1 MVKLNEITNEN
12 LFDILKL
19 KVLEN
24 QKEFVASNV
33 MSLAEAFATRNEGGI
48 ALPFGIY
55 DDEILIGF
63 VMIGYNTVI
72 EEDDPKIAKN
82 NYVLWRLMLDY
93 KYQGKGYAKKVLD
106 VVIKYIKSF
115 PCGEAEYCWLSYE
128 PENIHGKLVYD
139 KYGFIENGEMCYEE
153 IVSVYKL

>member
-1 MVKLNEITNEN
+1 MIKLKEITNEN
-12 LFDILKL
+12 LLNILRL
-19 KVLEN
+19 KVLKE

-33 MSLAEAFATRNEGGI
+33 ISLAEAFATRNEGGI

-55 DDEILIGF
+55 DDELLIGF
-63 VMIGYNTVI
+63 VMIGYNAII
-72 EEDDPKIAKN
+72 EDDDPKIAEN
-82 NYVLWRLMLDY
+82 NYVLWRLMIDH

-106 VVIKYIKSF
+106 VVMEYIKSS
-115 PCGEAEYCWLSYE
+115 PCGDAEYCWLSYE

-139 KYGFIENGEMCYEE
+139 KYGFIENGEICGDE

>member
-1 MVKLNEITNEN
+1 MQSIFFFFSFRDMHYERDVIQTNVVPAVHAIAAKYGESISA
-12 LFDILKL
+12 FDLRWG
-19 KVLEN
+19 V
-24 QKEFVASNV
+24 
-33 MSLAEAFATRNEGGI
+33 
-48 ALPFGIY
+48 
-55 DDEILIGF
+55 
-63 VMIGYNTVI
+63 NTADLS
-72 EEDDPKIAKN
+72 EESS
-82 NYVLWRLMLDY
+82 
-93 KYQGKGYAKKVLD
+93 AKKVLD